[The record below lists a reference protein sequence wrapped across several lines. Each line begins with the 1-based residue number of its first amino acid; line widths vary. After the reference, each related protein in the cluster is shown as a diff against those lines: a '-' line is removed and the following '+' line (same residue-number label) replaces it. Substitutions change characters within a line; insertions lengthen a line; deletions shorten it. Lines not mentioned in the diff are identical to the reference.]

1 MLRLHL
7 SYFVMSKC
15 TAFHFV
21 ACVQTPLPSVKI
33 DFKGEVGASIH
44 RLFTLLIVNV
54 FILSCKV
61 GGEEG
66 LDKLQASKPCESLMA
81 SAKKRKQK

>member
-1 MLRLHL
+1 
-7 SYFVMSKC
+7 MSKY

-54 FILSCKV
+54 LILYFFV
-61 GGEEG
+61 RLEG
-66 LDKLQASKPCESLMA
+66 KNGASMP
-81 SAKKRKQK
+81 

>member
-1 MLRLHL
+1 
-7 SYFVMSKC
+7 MSKC

-21 ACVQTPLPSVKI
+21 ACVQTPFPSVKI

-54 FILSCKV
+54 FILFIKV

-66 LDKLQASKPCESLMA
+66 G
-81 SAKKRKQK
+81 

>member
-7 SYFVMSKC
+7 SYFFMSKC
-15 TAFHFV
+15 TAFHFIS
-21 ACVQTPLPSVKI
+21 CVQTPLPSVEI
-33 DFKGEVGASIH
+33 DFKGEVWASIH

-54 FILSCKV
+54 FILFCKV

-66 LDKLQASKPCESLMA
+66 G
-81 SAKKRKQK
+81 

>member
-1 MLRLHL
+1 
-7 SYFVMSKC
+7 MSKC
-15 TAFHFV
+15 SAFHFK

-44 RLFTLLIVNV
+44 RLFTLLIVHV
-54 FILSCKV
+54 FILFCKV

-66 LDKLQASKPCESLMA
+66 GWHALMLFLGLLLNQAFS
-81 SAKKRKQK
+81 

>member
-1 MLRLHL
+1 
-7 SYFVMSKC
+7 MSKC

-21 ACVQTPLPSVKI
+21 TCEQTPLHSVKI

-54 FILSCKV
+54 FILFIKV
-61 GGEEG
+61 GGEVG
-66 LDKLQASKPCESLMA
+66 
-81 SAKKRKQK
+81 R